1 VMSGGEEL
9 YIVVPSSAR
18 VDCRTPMF
26 DPGF

>member
-1 VMSGGEEL
+1 VMSGGEGL
-9 YIVVPSSAR
+9 YIVVTSSAR